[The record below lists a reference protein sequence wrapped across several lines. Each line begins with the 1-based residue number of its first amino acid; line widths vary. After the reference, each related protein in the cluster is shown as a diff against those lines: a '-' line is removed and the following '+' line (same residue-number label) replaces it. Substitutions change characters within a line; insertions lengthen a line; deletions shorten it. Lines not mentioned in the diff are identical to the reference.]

1 MHCNIELLRY
11 SYKGIYANILPNF
24 GMFCYYQQGWCEI
37 PGTADEVKTKLRMR
51 QEGAIKRD
59 RAMAYSLSTQVMKL
73 TRSNACACA
82 RAHMHINLFTC

>member
-1 MHCNIELLRY
+1 
-11 SYKGIYANILPNF
+11 
-24 GMFCYYQQGWCEI
+24 MFCYYQQGWCEI

-73 TRSNACACA
+73 TRSNTHTHTLICLLVK
-82 RAHMHINLFTC
+82 IFNG